1 MDFLMYSEAY
11 ILRSLQ
17 FFVARDLLSSEL
29 HDSTSPMF
37 QRFNGLKIYH
47 MKPIKLN

>member
-1 MDFLMYSEAY
+1 MHSEAH
-11 ILRSLQ
+11 ILRILQ
-17 FFVARDLLSSEL
+17 FFLAKDLLSSEL